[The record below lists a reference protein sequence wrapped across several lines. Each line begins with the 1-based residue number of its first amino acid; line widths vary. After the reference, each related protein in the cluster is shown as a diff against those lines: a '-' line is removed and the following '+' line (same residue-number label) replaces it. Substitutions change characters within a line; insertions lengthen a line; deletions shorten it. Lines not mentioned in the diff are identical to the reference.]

1 MNLRDLGY
9 VVAVAEEQHF
19 GRAAERCHVSQPTLS
34 GQLRKL
40 EESLGVTLF
49 ERTSRS
55 VVTTPLGEEIVR
67 HARLALEQATQIQD
81 IARAHRNPMAG
92 TLRLGVIPTVS
103 PYLMPLVLGALKRR
117 YPDLTP
123 ALFEEVTDSLLARLA
138 AHEIDAAVLA
148 TTPDAPELASIPL
161 FDEPFWVAC
170 PKDHPLSRQEEV
182 SEDQLADVDLLL
194 LTDGHCLRDQVLKVC
209 ARKRGVAKQQP
220 GGHRFADL
228 RASSLETL
236 LNMVAAGFGCT
247 LVPALA
253 VRSPHLNSAD
263 IVARPLRLASA
274 QRPVALW
281 YRKSFPQPRLLQALA
296 GVILDQLPDSVTP
309 RSENPAPSEKGGV
322 SATPC

>member
-1 MNLRDLGY
+1 MNLRDLRY
-9 VVAVAEEQHF
+9 MVAVAEERHF

-55 VVTTPLGEEIVR
+55 VAITPLGEEILL
-67 HARLALEQATQIQD
+67 HARLALEQAEQIEA
-81 IARAHRNPMAG
+81 IARAQRNPMAG
-92 TLRLGVIPTVS
+92 PLRLGVIPTVS
-103 PYLMPLVLGALKRR
+103 PYLMPLVLGALKQR
-117 YPDLTP
+117 YPALTP
-123 ALFEEVTDSLLARLA
+123 VLFEEMTDALLQRLA

-148 TTPDAPELASIPL
+148 TRPDAAELASIPL

-170 PKDHPLSRQEEV
+170 PQDHPLARKVEIAEA
-182 SEDQLADVDLLL
+182 DLAEVDLLL

-209 ARKRGVAKQQP
+209 ARAGRPA
-220 GGHRFADL
+220 GHRFADL

-253 VRSPHLNSAD
+253 VRSPHLTGAG
-263 IVARPLRLASA
+263 IVARPLKSASA
-274 QRPVALW
+274 MRPVALW
-281 YRKSFPQPRLLQALA
+281 YRRSFPQPALLSVLA
-296 GVILDQLPDSVTP
+296 DVMVERLPDRVTVRHAAQRP
-309 RSENPAPSEKGGV
+309 EHA
-322 SATPC
+322 

>member
-1 MNLRDLGY
+1 MNLRDLSY

-55 VVTTPLGEEIVR
+55 VMTTPLGEEIVR
-67 HARLALEQATQIQD
+67 HARLALEQAAQIQD

-92 TLRLGVIPTVS
+92 PLRLGVIPTVS

-123 ALFEEVTDSLLARLA
+123 ALFEEVTESLLTRLA

-170 PKDHPLSRQEEV
+170 PKDHPLSRQDEISEE
-182 SEDQLADVDLLL
+182 QLADVDLLL

-209 ARKRGVAKQQP
+209 ARPRGAAKRHP
-220 GGHRFADL
+220 GGHRIADL

-253 VRSPHLNSAD
+253 VRSPHLTSTD
-263 IVARPLRLASA
+263 IVTRPLRLASA

-309 RSENPAPSEKGGV
+309 RPGARQAV
-322 SATPC
+322 AI